1 MLDLE
6 NKTPAELQALIA
18 EAEQKLTEKKKSM
31 RKEVI
36 AQIKELAASIGASVN
51 IKFDEQASRKSGGP
65 QGKVAPKYQNPANP
79 DETWTGRGV
88 APKWMQELIDSGR
101 SKDEFLIEKDQ

>member
-18 EAEQKLTEKKKSM
+18 EAEQKLAEKQKSM

-36 AQIKELAASIGASVN
+36 AQIK
-51 IKFDEQASRKSGGP
+51 
-65 QGKVAPKYQNPANP
+65 
-79 DETWTGRGV
+79 
-88 APKWMQELIDSGR
+88 
-101 SKDEFLIEKDQ
+101 

>member
-1 MLDLE
+1 
-6 NKTPAELQALIA
+6 
-18 EAEQKLTEKKKSM
+18 
-31 RKEVI
+31 
-36 AQIKELAASIGASVN
+36 
-51 IKFDEQASRKSGGP
+51 
-65 QGKVAPKYQNPANP
+65 VAPKYQNPANP